1 MVFEKKMRESE
12 RVRES
17 ASGESVSCAENR
29 RKRKMSSFGVESKV
43 FEVEMVE
50 RGGKS
55 QVIIMES
62 KKGVSSWVRMGLA
75 SVGSFLE
82 GLHQC
87 IEDVKE
93 GRWEKGW
100 KEMGRSFSLVCEA
113 NRAGC
118 FLRLG
123 VVDSEMKR
131 YSICILKGRGD
142 KGGWLAMVE
151 ALRKLDSS
159 FDKKEQQQEE
169 RVLGRSFADTVKGLW
184 NKGSNTL
191 RVEVEREEINR
202 NLSRLEHCLIGSWI
216 PSDAKG
222 EDLESL
228 GWEMA
233 KSWGL
238 KGKMGLASLGKGQ
251 ALLEFEFVEEARRVL
266 ISGKRAVGGIQLDL
280 ER

>member
-1 MVFEKKMRESE
+1 MRESE

-151 ALRKLDSS
+151 ALRKLDNS
-159 FDKKEQQQEE
+159 FDKKEQQQKE
-169 RVLGRSFADTVKGLW
+169 RVLGRSFADTVKGSW

-191 RVEVEREEINR
+191 RVEVNWEEINR
-202 NLSRLEHCLIGSWI
+202 NLSKLEHCLIGSWI

-238 KGKMGLASLGKGQ
+238 KGKMGLASLGKGR
-251 ALLEFEFVEEARRVL
+251 ALLELEFVEEAKRVL
-266 ISGKRAVGGIQLDL
+266 ISGKRAVGGV
-280 ER
+280 